1 MIIGISGKL
10 RSGKSTL
17 TSYLAEYGFEELL
30 FAGGLKDMICT
41 LLGVDRTTLESQE
54 FKETEIPWVGTTPR
68 KLMQTLG
75 TEWGRTINPNLWVNH
90 TLNQARHF
98 PKVVISDV
106 RFPNELQALHDINAI
121 TVRIVRDIDRS
132 GEEHT
137 HPSETALDHVDN
149 RLFDVVIDNNG
160 SLDDLR
166 KAAEDI
172 VTNYNTIR
180 NGVV

>member
-10 RSGKSTL
+10 KSGKSTL

-41 LLGVDRTTLESQE
+41 LLGVDRDTLNSQE

-75 TEWGRTINPNLWVNH
+75 TEWGRAINPNLWVNH
-90 TLNQARHF
+90 TLQQARF
-98 PKVVISDV
+98 LPKVVISDV

-121 TVRIVRDIDRS
+121 TVRIVRDIERE
-132 GEEHT
+132 GPEHQ
-137 HPSETALDHVDN
+137 HPSETALDHVN
-149 RLFDVVIDNNG
+149 NKLFDVVIDNNG
-160 SLDDLR
+160 SLEDLR

-172 VTNYNTIR
+172 INNFKTIYD
-180 NGVV
+180 GVV